1 MTTNYSYLERF
12 RRGLSSRGYDPD
24 DVMKNWRYYG
34 GDYGEHYNYLRL
46 LGGHKRRKEDRCV
59 CGQYIKRN
67 CYIEKDNDVI
77 VIGNCCI
84 KRFMKKSG
92 RTCSV
97 CEAPH
102 INRKYNFCNMCK
114 NPEYRCKY
122 IYEQVFKR
130 NFKHI

>member
-1 MTTNYSYLERF
+1 M
-12 RRGLSSRGYDPD
+12 
-24 DVMKNWRYYG
+24 
-34 GDYGEHYNYLRL
+34 
-46 LGGHKRRKEDRCV
+46 
-59 CGQYIKRN
+59 GQYIKRN

-102 INRKYNFCNMCK
+102 RNIKTNYCNRCK
-114 NPEYRCKY
+114 NEEYRYKC